1 MEKEYEINRKTFREE
16 VEFEQNSEGQIARQE
31 NIVSKD
37 VKGKWVTLNNMKLM
51 YWLEF
56 VRLVLG
62 VYYKFF
68 ISFCIP
74 QVSNKKCEQ
83 WNTGTHN
90 SVVCKCNACGSQEKT
105 NIW

>member
-16 VEFEQNSEGQIARQE
+16 VEVEQNSEEQIVRQE

-37 VKGKWVTLNNMKLM
+37 VKGKWVTLNNMKSM
-51 YWLEF
+51 DWLEF

-62 VYYKFF
+62 VYYKLF

-74 QVSNKKCEQ
+74 QVSKKKCQ
-83 WNTGTHN
+83 
-90 SVVCKCNACGSQEKT
+90 Q
-105 NIW
+105 